1 MSTGSDK
8 CPRCDKSVFHGE
20 EVKAVGKR
28 YHEECFK
35 CFSCKISLTPIDVQD
50 RDGEI
55 YCRKC
60 YGQNFGPTGFRGG
73 AAASG
78 GYVADVTTTS
88 GELKS
93 TAGSNIG
100 PSYGLDADIKAKQSA
115 KFDKSLEAKARAF
128 IEGTTGESIGDNFAD
143 GLRDGILL
151 CKLLNKLKSGSV
163 TGFKPSSMTFVKME
177 NISKFLKALNDE
189 FGLKSTD
196 TFMTVD
202 LYEEKN
208 LVAVI
213 DTILML
219 QRKVSS
225 S

>member
-1 MSTGSDK
+1 MSAPEK
-8 CPRCDKSVFHGE
+8 CPRCGKTVHFAE
-20 EVKAVGKR
+20 EVKAVGRK

-35 CFSCKISLTPIDVQD
+35 CFSCKSALTPIDVQD

-60 YGQNFGPTGFRGG
+60 YGTNFGPTGFRGG

-78 GYVADVTTTS
+78 GYVADVTTAP
-88 GELKS
+88 GELKT

-100 PSYGLDADIKAKQSA
+100 PSYGLDSDIKAKQSA
-115 KFDKSLEAKARAF
+115 KYDPALEAKARAF
-128 IEGTTGESIGDNFAD
+128 IEGVTGESIGDNFAE
-143 GLRDGILL
+143 GLRDGLLL
-151 CKLLNKLKSGSV
+151 CKLVNKLKAGSV

-177 NISKFLKALNDE
+177 NISKFLKALNDD

-208 LVAVI
+208 IVAVI

-219 QRKVSS
+219 QRKVST
-225 S
+225 